1 MVQPRTIGLP
11 GASELIGMTV
21 TAREGGDTGKFGNQS
36 FTLLSYSLAK
46 LGDFQFFMGY
56 SFSFLV

>member
-21 TAREGGDTGKFGNQS
+21 TAREGGDTGNQS

-46 LGDFQFFMGY
+46 LGDFK
-56 SFSFLV
+56 